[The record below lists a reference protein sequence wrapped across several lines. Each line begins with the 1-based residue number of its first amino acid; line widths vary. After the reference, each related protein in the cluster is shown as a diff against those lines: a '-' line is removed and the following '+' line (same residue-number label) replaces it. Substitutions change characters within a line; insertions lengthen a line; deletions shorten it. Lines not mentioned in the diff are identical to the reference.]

1 MRQAN
6 TERGASMS
14 TKQQSKDDARTYLA
28 HVATELA
35 TANDN
40 MHAAVVDAVAAGVPQ
55 SEVARIVGVNRAT
68 VYRWLKE
75 SGYIG

>member
-1 MRQAN
+1 M
-6 TERGASMS
+6 T
-14 TKQQSKDDARTYLA
+14 TKQERKDDARRYLA
-28 HVATELA
+28 HVTAEAA
-35 TANDN
+35 TAQENLRDG
-40 MHAAVVDAVAAGVPQ
+40 VIQAVAAGVSQ